1 MSEKPPQLLDLN
13 ALRKK
18 VLEQAAN
25 AEPEEE
31 TVPSGIDE
39 QVDMIQAL
47 SQQNVPKNE
56 PGQMPDIKTLRRDL
70 LNRKGIPA
78 IPLEQIESTRQKE
91 LKTAFEQIEMIKGSL
106 KDLAHRIETE
116 KPDLVVF
123 LDLSARI
130 FGTPFL
136 KYLSET
142 MGKEAPPIR
151 FYNDQELKGRY
162 LHDED
167 ADDVIEKD
175 FEQIRGKKVF
185 FVDETYST
193 GKGATALQEAAMKVN
208 ADAYYFALS
217 KDPNTEQGLGV
228 KGLHHDISEET
239 HFAKVNALT
248 KEGRIV
254 VYENPIHELFS
265 RFATRLYTQDWQGE
279 TLPLH
284 LKPNAGSKSTMP
296 DANSYFTPPEGMT
309 MEEYS
314 SEISRSADTYVRTV
328 KQKVYQTLKDK

>member
-1 MSEKPPQLLDLN
+1 MSEKLPQLPDLN
-13 ALRKK
+13 ALRRK
-18 VLEQAAN
+18 VLEQAER
-25 AEPEEE
+25 AEPERE
-31 TVPSGIDE
+31 VPMSGIEE

-47 SQQNVPKNE
+47 SQQNVPKNA
-56 PGQMPDIKTLRRDL
+56 PDQIPDIKTLRRDL
-70 LNRKGIPA
+70 LNKKGIPA
-78 IPLEQIESTRQKE
+78 IPLEKIQAIREEE

-106 KDLAHRIETE
+106 QDLANRIKEE
-116 KPDLVVF
+116 KPDLIVF
-123 LDLSARI
+123 LDLSARV

-162 LHDED
+162 LQGEE
-167 ADDVIEKD
+167 ADDVIAQD

-185 FVDETYST
+185 FIDETFST
-193 GKGATALQEAAMKVN
+193 GKGATALQEAANKVD

-228 KGLHHDISEET
+228 RGLHHDISEED
-239 HFAKVNALT
+239 HFAKVNALVE
-248 KEGRIV
+248 EGRIV
-254 VYENPIHELFS
+254 VYENPIQELFS
-265 RFATRLYTQDWQGE
+265 RFATRLYAQDWQGE

-284 LKPNAGSKSTMP
+284 VKSKSEGNIP
-296 DANSYFTPPEGMT
+296 HADSYYAPPEGMT

-314 SEISRSADTYVRTV
+314 SEISKNADTYVRTV
-328 KQKVYQTLKDK
+328 KEKVYEALRG

>member
-1 MSEKPPQLLDLN
+1 MSEKPPQLPDLN
-13 ALRKK
+13 ALRKR
-18 VLEQAAN
+18 VLEQAES
-25 AEPEEE
+25 AEPEKE
-31 TVPSGIDE
+31 VLMSGIEE

-56 PGQMPDIKTLRRDL
+56 PDQIPDIKTLRRDL
-70 LNRKGIPA
+70 LNKKGIPA
-78 IPLEQIESTRQKE
+78 IPLEQVQAIRDEE
-91 LKTAFEQIEMIKGSL
+91 LKSALEQIEMIKDSL
-106 KDLAHRIETE
+106 QNLANRIKEE
-116 KPDLVVF
+116 RPDLVVF

-151 FYNDQELKGRY
+151 FYNDQELKGLY
-162 LHDED
+162 LQGED

-175 FEQIRGKKVF
+175 FEQIKGKKVF
-185 FVDETYST
+185 FVDETFST
-193 GKGATALQEAAMKVN
+193 GKGAIALQEAANKVD

-228 KGLHHDISEET
+228 KGLHHDISEKE
-239 HFAKVNALT
+239 HFEKVNALVE
-248 KEGRIV
+248 EGRIV
-254 VYENPIHELFS
+254 VYDNPIQELFS
-265 RFATRLYTQDWQGE
+265 RFATRLYAQDWQGE

-284 LKPNAGSKSTMP
+284 VKSKSESNIP
-296 DANSYFTPPEGMT
+296 DANSYYAPPEGMS

-314 SEISRSADTYVRTV
+314 SEISKSADMYVRTV
-328 KQKVYQTLKDK
+328 KDKVYEALKG